1 MVIDVKP
8 LHLENAEFPIEVTL
22 DGMVTDVKPLERS
35 NIYSLVVATL
45 VVKEFSIK
53 NKKRQHSRG
62 GGHISLSVVKV
73 VLLSEKQQKLLTK
86 KEKAGTV
93 KAKTT

>member
-8 LHLENAEFPIEVTL
+8 LQRENACSPIEVTP

-53 NKKRQHSRG
+53 NKK
-62 GGHISLSVVKV
+62 
-73 VLLSEKQQKLLTK
+73 
-86 KEKAGTV
+86 
-93 KAKTT
+93 KTT

>member
-8 LHLENAEFPIEVTL
+8 LHRENAYFPIEVTPDGMFIDVKPL
-22 DGMVTDVKPLERS
+22 HPSNARSPIEVTPDGMVTDVKPLERS

-53 NKKRQHSRG
+53 NKKRQHNRG
-62 GGHISLSVVKV
+62 VVTF
-73 VLLSEKQQKLLTK
+73 L
-86 KEKAGTV
+86 
-93 KAKTT
+93 

>member
-1 MVIDVKP
+1 MVTDVKP
-8 LHLENAEFPIEVTL
+8 LQPENTWNPIELTP

-53 NKKRQHSRG
+53 NKK
-62 GGHISLSVVKV
+62 
-73 VLLSEKQQKLLTK
+73 
-86 KEKAGTV
+86 
-93 KAKTT
+93 KTTLSGGSHFFEC

>member
-1 MVIDVKP
+1 
-8 LHLENAEFPIEVTL
+8 
-22 DGMVTDVKPLERS
+22 
-35 NIYSLVVATL
+35 
-45 VVKEFSIK
+45 
-53 NKKRQHSRG
+53 
-62 GGHISLSVVKV
+62 LSVVKV